1 MTTSSIDE
9 LGAMDATAQAELV
22 RTRRISPLELVDAA
36 IARLERDNPALNAVL
51 RLDLERARERAGS
64 AAISGAPFAGVPT
77 LLKDIGAEEA
87 GQPLWMGSRLL
98 RDTDS
103 RAEQDS
109 HFLRKLLSAGF
120 IPLGRTNMPEFAI
133 VATTEPEAFGP
144 TRNPWNIE
152 HSAGGSSG
160 GSAAAVAAGIVPVAH
175 ASDGGGSIRGP
186 AAMCGLVGLKPSRG
200 RCSFGPAR
208 GERWSSMSVE
218 FMLTRSVRDCATL
231 LDQLAGPMP
240 GDPYHAPPPA
250 EAYALAYKRVPQRL
264 RIGVLA
270 HGPRGIELDPACAA
284 AVEATA
290 KVLEQL
296 GHSIESAYPKALDE
310 SDAPMLWAQ
319 LVAANIARLIESSAQ
334 LTGRPVTRD
343 DVEPLTFALS
353 EMGRTFTA
361 TQHLH
366 ALDRMHAYGR
376 RVCDF
381 FHEGF
386 DLLLTPTQGAPSPRI
401 GYLSSTPEEPL
412 RAMLRS
418 APYGAFTLPFNM
430 SGQPAISLP
439 AGQTQAGLPLGVQ
452 LVAAYG
458 REDMLLQLAAQL
470 EQAQPWK
477 TLAPL
482 ASRAAF
488 AVPDEK
494 SS

>member
-1 MTTSSIDE
+1 MTSSSIDE

-22 RTRRISPLELVDAA
+22 RTRRVSPLELVDAA

-51 RLDLERARERAGS
+51 RLDLERARERAN
-64 AAISGAPFAGVPT
+64 AAAVSSAPFAGVPT
-77 LLKDIGAEEA
+77 LLKDIGADEA
-87 GQPLWMGSRLL
+87 GQSLWMGSRLL
-98 RDTDS
+98 RDADS
-103 RAEQDS
+103 RADQDS

-133 VATTEPEAFGP
+133 VATTEPDAFGP
-144 TRNPWNIE
+144 TRNPWNTE

-186 AAMCGLVGLKPSRG
+186 ATMCGLLGLKPTRG
-200 RCSFGPAR
+200 RCSFGPGR

-218 FMLTRSVRDCATL
+218 FMLTRSVRDCAAL

-240 GDPYHAPPPA
+240 GDPYYAPPPA
-250 EAYALAYKRVPQRL
+250 EAYALTSKRAPQRL
-264 RIGVLA
+264 RIGMLG
-270 HGPRGIELDPACAA
+270 HGPRGVELDPACAA

-290 KVLEQL
+290 KLLEQL
-296 GHSIESAYPKALDE
+296 GHTIESAYPKALDE

-319 LVAANIARLIESSAQ
+319 LVAANIARMIESCTQ

-343 DVEPLTFALS
+343 DIEPLTFTLAEL
-353 EMGRTFTA
+353 GRTLTA
-361 TQHLH
+361 TQHLQ

-376 RVCDF
+376 RLCDF
-381 FHEGF
+381 FHDGF
-386 DLLLTPTQGAPSPRI
+386 DVLLTPTQAAPPPRI
-401 GYLSSTPEEPL
+401 GYLTSTPDEPL

-418 APYGAFTLPFNM
+418 APYGVFTLPFNM
-430 SGQPAISLP
+430 SGQPAISVP
-439 AGQTQAGLPLGVQ
+439 AGQTPAGLPLGVQ
-452 LVAAYG
+452 LVSGYG
-458 REDMLLQLAAQL
+458 REDVLLQLAAQL

-482 ASRAAF
+482 AAR
-488 AVPDEK
+488 
-494 SS
+494 SSVAHRP